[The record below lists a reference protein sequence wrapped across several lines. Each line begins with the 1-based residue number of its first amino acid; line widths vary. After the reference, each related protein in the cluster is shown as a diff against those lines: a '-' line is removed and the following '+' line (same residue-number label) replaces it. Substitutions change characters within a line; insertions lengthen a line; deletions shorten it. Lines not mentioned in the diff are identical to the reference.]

1 VAVFVS
7 QRAMRVLRRAIYA
20 YAALLSLIFF
30 GGFDETAREILGGTE
45 AQLFV
50 TSDAP
55 LLNVRAS
62 YAGQPIEPRPGWGPG
77 QVNLTYVAFAPMRTR
92 QADPL
97 LEISWQVQ
105 DGEWR
110 TLRRTMPRVRDP
122 LCLFVLRL
130 DAAGQAIDDAF
141 DEEAPVWWR
150 CRRRL

>member
-1 VAVFVS
+1 VS
-7 QRAMRVLRRAIYA
+7 RRARRALRRAIYT
-20 YAALLSLIFF
+20 YAALLSLIVFT
-30 GGFDETAREILGGTE
+30 GLYDTARETFGGTE

-50 TSDAP
+50 MSEAP
-55 LLNVRAS
+55 LLDVRTT
-62 YAGQPIEPRPGWGPG
+62 YAGQAIEPRPGWGQG
-77 QVNLTYVAFAPMRTR
+77 QVNLTYVAFAPARTR
-92 QADPL
+92 HADPL

-141 DEEAPVWWR
+141 NEEAPIWWR
-150 CRRRL
+150 CRRRI